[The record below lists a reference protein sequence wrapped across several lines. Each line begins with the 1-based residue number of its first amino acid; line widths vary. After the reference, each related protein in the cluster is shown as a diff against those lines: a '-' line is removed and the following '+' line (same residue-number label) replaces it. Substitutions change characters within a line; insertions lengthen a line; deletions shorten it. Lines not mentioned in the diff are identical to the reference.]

1 MILIGVNE
9 LSKSYITE
17 EILSN
22 VTFNIK
28 NGDKIG
34 LIGLNGSGKTTLLN
48 ILMDEISYDSGEI
61 YKKKDLEIGYLKQI
75 TDLEENN
82 TLFEECLKVFKIT
95 IELEESIRKLELE
108 MSSCKDEDLL
118 DKILKDY
125 EKLQNRF
132 LKLDGYEY
140 NSRIQGM
147 LKGLGFS
154 QEDFNMNIGLFSGG
168 QKSRIQLAK
177 LLLSKPN
184 ILFLDE
190 PTNHLDIDAI
200 DFLQNFLRDY
210 SGSILLI
217 SHDRYFLDKVTNK
230 IFLLESK
237 KIEIYNGNYS
247 NYVIRRKKDLEN
259 RISAYENQQKEIKRQ
274 QEIIEKFSNYGSA
287 RLIKQSQSRKKLLDK
302 MKVLDEPENVS
313 GKFALRFT
321 PSVQSGKDV
330 LQIKDLSKS
339 FDDKELFHN
348 ANLNIYKGEKVGLIG
363 SNGIGKTTLFKMI
376 LGKTGISTGSIKL
389 GSQVKIGY
397 FDQEQDNLDYDNTII
412 DEIWSSYPNLTHYDI
427 RSYLAKFM
435 FVGDDIFKEI
445 SDLSGGERARVSL
458 LKLMLSSS
466 NFLLMDEPTNHLDI
480 DSKEVLENALL
491 DYDGTCFI
499 ISHDRY
505 FLNKVLDKII
515 VLNENGTLEYLG
527 NYDYYI
533 EKINEEKEEFIEE
546 KISKTQIS
554 KDKKKTK
561 ALEKENAEKRKLVKK
576 IEEDIDIIES
586 ELEKLNSI
594 ASDPSIYDDKD
605 FMLSIFKEIE
615 EKQIKKDDLYE
626 KWMNIQE

>member
-9 LSKSYITE
+9 LSKSYITD

-28 NGDKIG
+28 DGDKIG

-48 ILMDEISYDSGEI
+48 ILMDEISYDSGDI

-75 TDLEENN
+75 TDLNINN
-82 TLFEECLKVFKIT
+82 TLFEECLKVFKTT
-95 IELEESIRKLELE
+95 IDLEDSIRNLEIE
-108 MSSCKDEDLL
+108 MSNCKDDDLL
-118 DKILKDY
+118 AKILKDY

-132 LKLDGYEY
+132 IKLDGYEY

-154 QEDFNMNIGLFSGG
+154 EEDFNMNIGLFSGG

-210 SGSILLI
+210 PGSILLI
-217 SHDRYFLDKVTNK
+217 SHDRYFLDKVVNK
-230 IFLLESK
+230 IFLLENK

-247 NYVIRRKKDLEN
+247 KYTIRRKKDLEN

-274 QEIIEKFSNYGSA
+274 QEIIEKFSNYGSS

-313 GKFALRFT
+313 GKFSLRFT

-330 LQIKDLSKS
+330 LQIKELSKS
-339 FDDKELFHN
+339 FDEKKLFQN
-348 ANLNIYKGEKVGLIG
+348 VNMNIYKGEKVGLIG

-376 LGKTGISTGSIKL
+376 LGKTGVSSGDIKL

-412 DEIWSSYPNLTHYDI
+412 DEIWNSYPNLTHYDI

-445 SDLSGGERARVSL
+445 SELSGGERARVSL

-515 VLNENGTLEYLG
+515 VLNENGTVEYLG

-533 EKINEEKEEFIEE
+533 EKISEEKEEIKEE

-554 KDKKKTK
+554 KDKKKSK
-561 ALEKENAEKRKLVKK
+561 AIEKENSKRKKLLKK
-576 IEEDIDIIES
+576 LEEDINTVEV
-586 ELEKLNSI
+586 ELEKLNSV
-594 ASDPSIYDDKD
+594 ASDPSIYEDKD
-605 FMLSIFKEIE
+605 FMLKIFKEIE
-615 EKQIKKDDLYE
+615 EKQLHKDNLYE
-626 KWMNIQE
+626 EWINMQE

>member
-9 LSKSYITE
+9 LSKSYITD

-28 NGDKIG
+28 DGDKIG

-48 ILMDEISYDSGEI
+48 ILMDEISFDSGEI

-75 TDLEENN
+75 TDLEVNN
-82 TLFEECLKVFKIT
+82 TLFEECLKVFKT
-95 IELEESIRKLELE
+95 TMDLENNIRNLE
-108 MSSCKDEDLL
+108 MEMSTCKDENILS
-118 DKILKDY
+118 KILKDY
-125 EKLQNRF
+125 EKLQTRF
-132 LKLDGYEY
+132 IELDGYEY

-147 LKGLGFS
+147 LKGLGFT
-154 QEDFNMNIGLFSGG
+154 QEEFNMNIGLFSGG

-200 DFLQNFLRDY
+200 DFLQGFLRDY

-217 SHDRYFLDKVTNK
+217 SHDRYFLDKVVNK
-230 IFLLESK
+230 VFLLESK

-247 NYVIRRKKDLEN
+247 KYTIQRKKDLQN

-274 QEIIEKFSNYGSA
+274 QEIIEKFSNYGSS

-313 GKFALRFT
+313 GKFSLRFT

-330 LQIKDLSKS
+330 LQIKDISKS
-339 FDDKELFHN
+339 FDGKELFHN
-348 ANLNIYKGEKVGLIG
+348 ANINIYKGEKVGLIG

-376 LGKTGISTGSIKL
+376 LGKTGVSSGEIKL

-397 FDQEQDNLDYDNTII
+397 FDQEQDNLDYNNTII
-412 DEIWSSYPNLTHYDI
+412 DEIWNSYPNLTHYDI

-435 FVGDDIFKEI
+435 FVGDDIFKEV
-445 SDLSGGERARVSL
+445 SELSGGERARVSL

-515 VLNENGTLEYLG
+515 VLNENGTVEYLG
-527 NYDYYI
+527 NYDYYV
-533 EKINEEKEEFIEE
+533 EKTNEEKEEITEE
-546 KISKTQIS
+546 KISKTQVS
-554 KDKKKTK
+554 KDKKKSK
-561 ALEKENAEKRKLVKK
+561 AIEKENSERKKKLRK
-576 IEEDIDIIES
+576 IEDSITEVEM
-586 ELEKLNSI
+586 ELEKLNSL
-594 ASDPSIYDDKD
+594 ASDPSIYEDKD
-605 FMLSIFKEIE
+605 FMLSIFKDIE
-615 EKQIKKDDLYE
+615 EKQSHKDELYE
-626 KWMNIQE
+626 EWMEMQE

>member
-17 EILSN
+17 EVLSN